1 MPRTTIYT
9 NLHRPVAHKYNVH
22 CERAHLC
29 ISSRGNNATICT
41 SSTNKL
47 CKPKT
52 VQDLTISARKSSM
65 SNRFK
70 ALERFLS
77 LRDFIN
83 HSYSSCGLGN
93 IIHNFHTKY
102 KESVKGC
109 LGLSEF
115 CKSETFIDL
124 ICILNKVFLQRASY
138 KYIFSFAR

>member
-1 MPRTTIYT
+1 MYKSELMQSICPQNASYVNKHIFAQTRCTQVQCADVCVL
-9 NLHRPVAHKYNVH
+9 N
-22 CERAHLC
+22 
-29 ISSRGNNATICT
+29 RGNTATICT

-93 IIHNFHTKY
+93 IIQNFHTKY
-102 KESVKGC
+102 KGSVKSC
-109 LGLSEF
+109 LGLSKNFRLQF
-115 CKSETFIDL
+115 CKVRNI
-124 ICILNKVFLQRASY
+124 Y
-138 KYIFSFAR
+138 

>member
-1 MPRTTIYT
+1 MCTDSR
-9 NLHRPVAHKYNVH
+9 HAHKYNV
-22 CERAHLC
+22 CPECAHVCTLN
-29 ISSRGNNATICT
+29 RGNNATICT

-102 KESVKGC
+102 EESVKGC
-109 LGLSEF
+109 FGLSENIGLSF
-115 CKSETFIDL
+115 VSPKHLSTSF
-124 ICILNKVFLQRASY
+124 VF
-138 KYIFSFAR
+138 